1 MDHAIAL
8 CEGLF
13 FPNDLTITNPIEQSE
28 DDTVMQYNL
37 TGISILGFMYIGV
50 EELMQPESE
59 VRLDYV

>member
-37 TGISILGFMYIGV
+37 T
-50 EELMQPESE
+50 
-59 VRLDYV
+59 